1 MISVCK
7 NASCYHSVCEIKK
20 LQINLINL
28 NLNLN
33 PPFNA
38 TTRSL
43 LKLSMASEM
52 LIMLF
57 LSMMTLATQAYHI
70 VDPVFTPYYQNGSV
84 NYEVIPAY
92 LDLCIKSD
100 VDIVLL
106 GGSTAEW
113 PSLTSEERLLLL
125 SAWRNAVDDLPS
137 NTTKPKILFHAG
149 DTSIA
154 KAQYLTSESKKN
166 GADWI
171 LLVAPCIMRPATLDD
186 LITTLQT
193 IASKAPDL
201 PMIYYHYPALYGVD
215 FDMSGTSL
223 V

>member
-1 MISVCK
+1 MVS
-7 NASCYHSVCEIKK
+7 AS
-20 LQINLINL
+20 QD
-28 NLNLN
+28 
-33 PPFNA
+33 
-38 TTRSL
+38 
-43 LKLSMASEM
+43 
-52 LIMLF
+52 
-57 LSMMTLATQAYHI
+57 AYHI

-92 LDLCIKSD
+92 LELCVNSG

-113 PSLTSEERLLLL
+113 PSLTSDERLSLLL
-125 SAWRNAVDDLPS
+125 AWRKAVDALPS

-154 KAQYLTSESKKN
+154 KAQYLASESEKN

-186 LITTLQT
+186 LIKTMGT
-193 IASKAPDL
+193 IASKAPNL

-215 FDMSGTSL
+215 FDMAGTISFLFFFFSFFSL
-223 V
+223 CNRVFVLVCLFKYQVSHLACLSVLSFLLPSPCFLLPSSLW